1 MKKIILNVFVCVIM
15 LGMAGCSRTTST
27 ILEQVSDYRGV
38 EERMRNCA
46 DGYLR
51 EDIGVPPI
59 DSFRTKA
66 RSEISHAGKNIA
78 MDSIIIF
85 ERPDMARMEFL
96 KPGINQI
103 ESIMTTNKGDIVAYS
118 TSQKTAYV
126 GKANHANIY
135 RLFGIP
141 LNETEL
147 MSWFVG
153 RLLIGENAKLLDVRQ
168 SSGGTG
174 SMYLLY
180 DLQDGRKARILLDG
194 AQTEC
199 NYPKFRIRETEI
211 IASKGDKLLFHTAYA
226 YEEDSVIPS
235 EINFKVNEANVSG
248 KITMATNN
256 GVNVSLKAQRDKLFK
271 ITLPAGTKTK
281 NISEMGDNEMLFSM

>member
-1 MKKIILNVFVCVIM
+1 M
-15 LGMAGCSRTTST
+15 LVMVGCSQTSA
-27 ILEQVSDYRGV
+27 ILDQVGDFQRV
-38 EERMRNCA
+38 DDRMRNCA

-66 RSEISHAGKNIA
+66 KAEVAHAGKSVA

-85 ERPDMARMEFL
+85 ERPDMARIEFL

-103 ESIMTTNKGDIVAYS
+103 ESIMTINKGNIVAYS

-126 GKANHANIY
+126 GEANHVSIY

-153 RLLIGENAKLLDVRQ
+153 RLLINDNAKLLDVRQ
-168 SSGGTG
+168 STGGSG

-194 AQTEC
+194 ALPEC
-199 NYPKFRIRETEI
+199 NYPKFRLRETEI
-211 IASKGDKLLFHTAYA
+211 LASKGDKLLFHTVYQ
-226 YEEDSVIPS
+226 YEKNSVMPS
-235 EINFKVNEANVSG
+235 EIHFRVSEAGVSG
-248 KITMATNN
+248 KIAIAENN
-256 GVNVSLKAQRDKLFK
+256 EVNVSLKAQRDKLFN
-271 ITLPAGTKTK
+271 ITIPAGAKTK
-281 NISEMGDNEMLFSM
+281 NISEMGDREMLFSL

>member
-1 MKKIILNVFVCVIM
+1 MRKIISCVAMGVVMSIM
-15 LGMAGCSRTTST
+15 AACSPTSA
-27 ILEQVSDYRGV
+27 ILEQVSDYRDV
-38 EERMRNCA
+38 DDRMRNCA

-66 RSEISHAGKNIA
+66 KSEVSRGGKSIG

-85 ERPDMARMEFL
+85 ERPDMARIEFL

-103 ESIMTTNKGDIVAYS
+103 ENIVTINRGDIVAYS
-118 TSQKTAYV
+118 TSQKTAYL
-126 GKANHANIY
+126 GKANHVSIY

-147 MSWFVG
+147 MSWFAG
-153 RLLIGENAKLLDVRQ
+153 RLLIDENAQLLDVRQ
-168 SSGGTG
+168 SSGGSG

-194 AQTEC
+194 AQAEC
-199 NYPKFRIRETEI
+199 NYPRFRIRETEI
-211 IASKGDKLLFHTAYA
+211 IVSKGDKLLLHTEYK
-226 YEEDSVIPS
+226 YENDSVIPS
-235 EINFKVNEANVSG
+235 EINFKISEADVSG
-248 KITMATNN
+248 KITIAANN
-256 GVNVSLKAQRDKLFK
+256 EVNVSLKAQRDKLFK
-271 ITLPAGTKTK
+271 ITLPANVKTK
-281 NISEMGDNEMLFSM
+281 EISEMGDREMLFSM